1 MRVLITGG
9 AGFIGSH
16 LAASLLDRDHQV
28 TVLDDLSTGSFENI
42 AHLQRRAGFKWVHG
56 TVLRE
61 DLVGPL
67 VDRADVVFHL
77 AAAVGVRLVVDAPI
91 HTIETNVHGTHT
103 VLRRAAR
110 TGALVVVASTSEV
123 YGKSE
128 ALPFREDQDLVLGS
142 PTKRRW
148 GYAASKLLDE
158 FLALA
163 YWKEHKLP
171 TIVVRFFNCVGPRQ
185 CSRYGMVLPNFVR
198 QALINA
204 PMTVHGDGS
213 QTRSFTWVG
222 DVVSAL
228 ESLMVE
234 RRAIGEIFNVGNDH
248 EVSIG
253 ELALRVKAAARSSSD
268 IQFVPHKQV
277 FDADFEDMPRR
288 IPDITKLRNLVG
300 YRPRVLL
307 PEIIE
312 RTIEYWRQQEGIE
325 WGTMPSVG
333 DLGRRVA
340 YEPALSRVDVGVTV

>member
-16 LAASLLDRDHQV
+16 LATALIDTDHHV
-28 TVLDDLSTGSFENI
+28 TVLDDLSTGRLENI
-42 AHLQRRAGFKWVHG
+42 AHLQLHSNFQWVRG
-56 TVLRE
+56 SVLRE
-61 DLVGPL
+61 DIVAPL
-67 VDRADVVFHL
+67 VDNCDVVFHL

-91 HTIETNVHGTHT
+91 HTIQTNVHGTDT
-103 VLRRAAR
+103 VLHCAAR
-110 TGALVVVASTSEV
+110 RGALMIVASTSEV
-123 YGKSE
+123 YGKSA
-128 ALPFREDQDLVLGS
+128 ALPFREDLDLVLGP

-185 CSRYGMVLPNFVR
+185 SSRYGMVLPNFVR
-198 QALINA
+198 QAISNE
-204 PMTVHGDGS
+204 PITVHGDGS

-222 DVVSAL
+222 DVVAAL
-228 ESLMVE
+228 ESLMTE
-234 RRAIGEIFNVGNDH
+234 PRAIGQIFNVGNDH

-253 ELALRVKAAARSSSD
+253 ELALRVKAAARSNSE
-268 IQFVPHKQV
+268 IRFVPYTQAY
-277 FDADFEDMPRR
+277 DSDFEDMPRR
-288 IPDITKLRNLVG
+288 IPDISKLRGLVG

-312 RTIEYWRQQEGIE
+312 RTIDYWRHQLPIE
-325 WGTMPSVG
+325 ANSH
-333 DLGRRVA
+333 RRVVDLTA
-340 YEPALSRVDVGVTV
+340 RAPYKNPLRRVEIGVTA